1 MVIGAMAALA
11 AVITV
16 SMCVYNL
23 AQEAEYNANA
33 WPKAAQLVQLQDMT
47 INTSKSSNSNSSSS
61 NSNSTDYTP
70 PDQLTYD
77 SIGVQ
82 PAAVLGL
89 MLVPQQLP
97 LDDNTTVANDTRPII
112 FNDTETLTSAVTQQS
127 TIDMTV
133 TLSLENDTANA
144 SFTDF
149 YSSVNMPLST
159 VSNDTADVNST
170 DLYVS
175 FTSPPPTVNDTFSE
189 PTAHAAYVVTSISQA
204 EMTMN
209 NLDLTTLSN
218 ERQESTPYDTS
229 VPATENQSD
238 VTLLST
244 SSIPA
249 AAAAT
254 SLEPQTNPVFTSIAS
269 SGCLLLSYT

>member
-1 MVIGAMAALA
+1 MVIGVMAALA

-33 WPKAAQLVQLQDMT
+33 WPNAAQLVQLQDMT
-47 INTSKSSNSNSSSS
+47 INTSNSINSS
-61 NSNSTDYTP
+61 TDSTP
-70 PDQLTYD
+70 PDQLTSD
-77 SIGVQ
+77 SIAVGR
-82 PAAVLGL
+82 AAVRGL
-89 MLVPQQLP
+89 MLVPQQLL
-97 LDDNTTVANDTRPII
+97 LDDNTTVANDTRSVM
-112 FNDTETLTSAVTQQS
+112 FNDTDEALTSAVTQQS
-127 TIDMTV
+127 TVDMTV
-133 TLSLENDTANA
+133 TLSFENDTANV

-149 YSSVNMPLST
+149 NASVTMPLST

-175 FTSPPPTVNDTFSE
+175 FTSPPSTVNDTFSE

-204 EMTMN
+204 EMTTN

-229 VPATENQSD
+229 VPATDDQSD

-249 AAAAT
+249 AST
-254 SLEPQTNPVFTSIAS
+254 SLEPVFTSIAS
-269 SGCLLLSYT
+269 SECL